1 MLGVIVVGTDGSDGA
16 NRAVTEAIDLAKAA
30 GAKIHFVTAYPDP
43 SRIVEQI
50 RSTARSEHPDLRA
63 VAESVLARAAETA
76 KAAGLE
82 YDTHVGA
89 DNPADAI
96 IEVAREQQADLVIV
110 GERGVRGPSRF
121 LVGSVST
128 KVVHHAPC
136 SVMVVRER

>member
-16 NRAVTEAIDLAKAA
+16 NRAVTEAIDLARSE

-43 SRIVEQI
+43 SRVVEQV
-50 RSTARSEHPDLRA
+50 RSTARSEHPDLRS
-63 VAESVLARAAETA
+63 VAENVLARAAEAA
-76 KAAGLE
+76 KEAGLD
-82 YDTHVGA
+82 YDTH
-89 DNPADAI
+89 DREESPADAI
-96 IEVAREQQADLVIV
+96 IEVAREQQADLVVV
-110 GERGVRGPSRF
+110 GERGLRGPSRF